1 MSTAILPLQ
10 HDYLVLSL
18 SSLREPVVVVERL
31 VVGIQVVQDLE
42 GVIQGF
48 EGVVDGIMTTG
59 TIE

>member
-1 MSTAILPLQ
+1 MSIAILPLQ

-42 GVIQGF
+42 GVIQCF
-48 EGVVDGIMTTG
+48 DGVIDAATTG
-59 TIE
+59 TSE

>member
-1 MSTAILPLQ
+1 MSIAILPLQ

-42 GVIQGF
+42 GVIQCF
-48 EGVVDGIMTTG
+48 DGVMDGTTTG
-59 TIE
+59 TSE

>member
-1 MSTAILPLQ
+1 
-10 HDYLVLSL
+10 VLSL